1 MLDNEGEEGGKN
13 VEINEIFNQR
23 KKSTES

>member
-1 MLDNEGEEGGKN
+1 MLDNEGEGGGKN
-13 VEINEIFNQR
+13 VEINKTFNQR